1 MTPQQK
7 IEAEISAMQRD
18 GVHVLV
24 WADSVQVHRTLCKD
38 RAGLDAY
45 ARIHG
50 GIAVHLFPHL
60 PEPRIVDREKAP
72 AQLAEREG
80 FEPSS
85 RENP

>member
-1 MTPQQK
+1 MTPEQK
-7 IEAEISAMQRD
+7 ILAELEKIQRE
-18 GVHVLV
+18 GVHMLV
-24 WADSVQVHRTLCKD
+24 WADSVEVHRTTCKD

-45 ARIHG
+45 SRIHG

-60 PEPRIVDREKAP
+60 PEPKTRDGTP

>member
-1 MTPQQK
+1 MTPAQK
-7 IEAEISAMQRD
+7 IEAMLDKIQRD
-18 GVHVLV
+18 GVHMLV
-24 WADSVQVHRTLCKD
+24 WADSVEVHCTLCKD

-45 ARIHG
+45 TRIHG

-60 PEPRIVDREKAP
+60 PEPMVDREKGP
-72 AQLAEREG
+72 AQVAEREG

>member
-1 MTPQQK
+1 MYSGVRRDMPRIVSAMTPAQK

-38 RAGLDAY
+38 RAGLDAC

-60 PEPRIVDREKAP
+60 PEPVGNDA
-72 AQLAEREG
+72 G
-80 FEPSS
+80 
-85 RENP
+85 

>member
-1 MTPQQK
+1 
-7 IEAEISAMQRD
+7 MQRD

-50 GIAVHLFPHL
+50 AVMLGL
-60 PEPRIVDREKAP
+60 
-72 AQLAEREG
+72 
-80 FEPSS
+80 S
-85 RENP
+85 NPDPFV